1 VVRILYTARPHARHA
16 YTSSLYI
23 TPSLY
28 YAFIPVCMIDCNIV
42 PTITLLYI
50 FCGLECTF
58 RLWRVQCHHVCV
70 ILCPNNN
77 VMYSNTTIIRDD
89 ILTRRWNAAEPIR
102 GISDSVNIITF
113 IPLGIPYL
121 HIVQYIHTDW
131 YPKFDKPTNARRLLY
146 KLTLM
151 FKSAGIGK

>member
-1 VVRILYTARPHARHA
+1 
-16 YTSSLYI
+16 
-23 TPSLY
+23 
-28 YAFIPVCMIDCNIV
+28 
-42 PTITLLYI
+42 
-50 FCGLECTF
+50 
-58 RLWRVQCHHVCV
+58 
-70 ILCPNNN
+70 
-77 VMYSNTTIIRDD
+77 MYSNTTIIRDD

-121 HIVQYIHTDW
+121 HIVQYIHT
-131 YPKFDKPTNARRLLY
+131 FDKPTNARRLLY